1 MPGALILMLV
11 EVPVVC
17 TPSMAGASIFSPVP
31 SAMPAI
37 DRVNL
42 SQAPPVVSAG
52 IGLTV
57 SIAAAMIMV
66 LDIGSAPSL
75 APVTPCIVVPVTCG
89 KAPSILSAH
98 SCGVKVALSK
108 MPFI

>member
-1 MPGALILMLV
+1 M
-11 EVPVVC
+11 
-17 TPSMAGASIFSPVP
+17 
-31 SAMPAI
+31 
-37 DRVNL
+37 NL

>member
-11 EVPVVC
+11 DVPVVF
-17 TPSMAGASIFSPVP
+17 TPSIAGASIFSPVP

-37 DRVNL
+37 DSENL
-42 SQAPPVVSAG
+42 SHAPLVVSAG

-57 SIAAAMIMV
+57 SIAAAMIIV
-66 LDIGSAPSL
+66 LDIGSPLPL
-75 APVTPCIVVPVTCG
+75 APVTPCMDVPVTCG

-108 MPFI
+108 IPFI